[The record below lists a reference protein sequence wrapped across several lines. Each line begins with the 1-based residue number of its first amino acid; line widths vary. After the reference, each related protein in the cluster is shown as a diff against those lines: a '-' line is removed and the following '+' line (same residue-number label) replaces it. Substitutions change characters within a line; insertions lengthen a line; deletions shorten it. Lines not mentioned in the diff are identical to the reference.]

1 MTETAFGKLLD
12 ESLTTL
18 NFEQGAL
25 ISGVIVDLTP
35 DWVTVHV
42 GLKSESLIPRTEFLA
57 DEVDGELALG
67 DEVKVSLEAVED
79 GHGSTRVSRIRAMH
93 DESWKNLE
101 EALETGSIIKGYISG
116 KVRGGMTVDVAGVRA
131 FLPGSLVDARPL
143 ESFDHLEKSFQDFK
157 VIKLDKEK
165 SNVVLSRKAVQED
178 LNSEEREKIFATI
191 QEGSLISGTVK
202 NLTDYGAFVDL
213 GGVDGLLHIT
223 DITWKRINH
232 PSEILNVGDKLD
244 FKVTNYD
251 KEKSRISLGLKQLTS
266 DPWENIRDSYPV
278 NSIHKGKVTSI
289 AEYGFFAELDSNTEG
304 LVHISEIDWTNKTI
318 HPSKVVSIGDEVD
331 LMVLEIDIEKRRV
344 SLGLKQCKENP
355 WLTFSEKNSLGD
367 VVKGEVRSITDFG
380 MFIGLDGN
388 IDGLVHLSDLSWSL
402 SEEEAVKGYS
412 KGQEVESVILGIDP
426 HKERISLGIKQLSED
441 VFDSFAQNNPKGT
454 KLTGT
459 VSSIGEDNIFISLSD
474 EVTGKIK
481 LKEFKEN
488 TPSDGESITSLVTS
502 IDRKN
507 RQINLSVFALEKA
520 EEKEIL
526 KENISKNK
534 QIESETKTS
543 IGDLIQDEIEDSSK
557 E

>member
-1 MTETAFGKLLD
+1 MTETAFEKLLD

-57 DEVDGELALG
+57 DEADGELALG

-131 FLPGSLVDARPL
+131 FLPGSLVDSRPL

-355 WLTFSEKNSLGD
+355 WLTFSENNSLGD
-367 VVKGEVRSITDFG
+367 LVKGEVRSITDFG

-441 VFDSFAQNNPKGT
+441 VFDSFAQDNPKGT

-459 VSSIGEDNIFISLSD
+459 VSSIGEDNVFVNLSD

-481 LKEFKEN
+481 LKELKEN
-488 TPSDGESITSLVTS
+488 TPSEGESITSLVTS

-557 E
+557 D

>member
-1 MTETAFGKLLD
+1 
-12 ESLTTL
+12 
-18 NFEQGAL
+18 
-25 ISGVIVDLTP
+25 
-35 DWVTVHV
+35 
-42 GLKSESLIPRTEFLA
+42 
-57 DEVDGELALG
+57 
-67 DEVKVSLEAVED
+67 
-79 GHGSTRVSRIRAMH
+79 
-93 DESWKNLE
+93 
-101 EALETGSIIKGYISG
+101 
-116 KVRGGMTVDVAGVRA
+116 
-131 FLPGSLVDARPL
+131 
-143 ESFDHLEKSFQDFK
+143 
-157 VIKLDKEK
+157 
-165 SNVVLSRKAVQED
+165 
-178 LNSEEREKIFATI
+178 
-191 QEGSLISGTVK
+191 
-202 NLTDYGAFVDL
+202 
-213 GGVDGLLHIT
+213 
-223 DITWKRINH
+223 
-232 PSEILNVGDKLD
+232 
-244 FKVTNYD
+244 
-251 KEKSRISLGLKQLTS
+251 
-266 DPWENIRDSYPV
+266 
-278 NSIHKGKVTSI
+278 
-289 AEYGFFAELDSNTEG
+289 
-304 LVHISEIDWTNKTI
+304 
-318 HPSKVVSIGDEVD
+318 
-331 LMVLEIDIEKRRV
+331 MVLEIDIEKRRV

-488 TPSDGESITSLVTS
+488 TPSDGESVTSLVTS

>member
-1 MTETAFGKLLD
+1 MTETAFEKLLD

-412 KGQEVESVILGIDP
+412 KGLEVESVILGIDP

-474 EVTGKIK
+474 EITGKIK

-488 TPSDGESITSLVTS
+488 TPSDGESVTSLVTS

-543 IGDLIQDEIEDSSK
+543 IGDLIQEELSDSSK
-557 E
+557 D

>member
-1 MTETAFGKLLD
+1 MTETAFEKLLD

-488 TPSDGESITSLVTS
+488 TPADGESVTSLVTS

>member
-1 MTETAFGKLLD
+1 MTETAFEKLLD

-526 KENISKNK
+526 KDNISKNK

-557 E
+557 G